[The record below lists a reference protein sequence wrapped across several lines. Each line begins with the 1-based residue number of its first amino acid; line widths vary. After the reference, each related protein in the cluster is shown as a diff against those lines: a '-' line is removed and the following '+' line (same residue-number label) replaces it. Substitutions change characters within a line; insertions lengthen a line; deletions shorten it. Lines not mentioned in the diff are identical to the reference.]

1 MAGVPEHERQ
11 AFFALMDEYFA
22 LRPQYAPPN
31 FRAPAQTAVPA
42 TPAPAP
48 SAASAAAPTMAAS
61 ASAKG
66 PPPPPP
72 RRSGGMGATGPATTA
87 SPASTVPTASLH
99 REIHRPAGLQTGK
112 SIGFLKT
119 DSPGAAIGSLVSKTA
134 SSASAVA
141 HKQWEKHTGATSTAP
156 PASDYYRGGGV
167 AAAPTPAAQY
177 PAQEPPAA
185 AASPPAP
192 PARAA
197 ATAQTPPGD
206 EAVALYTF
214 AGTEPGD
221 LHVDEGEHIYLLE
234 AVSDDWWRA
243 QSLDGAR
250 TGIVPTTQHQ
260 SPYPM
265 HSATGKPEGS
275 DVPFQSAPGGDA
287 YAPGKKPGA
296 SDAEGASQMDPHLP
310 GGRRAE
316 GTPSG
321 YPHVRQE
328 QPPYRLDLLQTDPNL
343 EANASLQGDG
353 ASEHADHVTRAFPF
367 LSNSIGAQEGDGR
380 AAIFP
385 PNFGGD
391 DAYKKAEPPAP
402 LGDEGG
408 SGLHSK
414 AQRGPSA
421 YDALPEKKETPYSR
435 SPSLRVTHKIA
446 ERKRRKEMKDLF
458 EELKDYVP
466 VDRGPKTSK
475 GDILTKAVLQFQT
488 LHREREHLIEA
499 LEAAHHELNQLRQVA
514 GGQDAS
520 GAAMPPHVYPH
531 SSQYM
536 PARSSDAR
544 LHTGMLP
551 NAPDQGALRDKPNEG
566 RAVNLPVNSGR
577 NESFLSDLR
586 LDRLRQGDEG
596 VHPSFK
602 PLEQGGVLDQ
612 SLNSRSFQPESY
624 QSSLDMGSGQD
635 AVMGQDAAQR
645 GIAQDAPR
653 EGMLPDAPGN
663 DAPAL

>member
-1 MAGVPEHERQ
+1 MSEDALSYIPSSVVPRGSE
-11 AFFALMDEYFA
+11 
-22 LRPQYAPPN
+22 
-31 FRAPAQTAVPA
+31 
-42 TPAPAP
+42 
-48 SAASAAAPTMAAS
+48 S
-61 ASAKG
+61 AS
-66 PPPPPP
+66 
-72 RRSGGMGATGPATTA
+72 RL
-87 SPASTVPTASLH
+87 SPL
-99 REIHRPAGLQTGK
+99 
-112 SIGFLKT
+112 
-119 DSPGAAIGSLVSKTA
+119 GSLDS
-134 SSASAVA
+134 
-141 HKQWEKHTGATSTAP
+141 
-156 PASDYYRGGGV
+156 
-167 AAAPTPAAQY
+167 
-177 PAQEPPAA
+177 
-185 AASPPAP
+185 
-192 PARAA
+192 
-197 ATAQTPPGD
+197 
-206 EAVALYTF
+206 
-214 AGTEPGD
+214 
-221 LHVDEGEHIYLLE
+221 
-234 AVSDDWWRA
+234 
-243 QSLDGAR
+243 
-250 TGIVPTTQHQ
+250 QHQ

-343 EANASLQGDG
+343 ETNASLQGDG

-402 LGDEGG
+402 LGDESG

-520 GAAMPPHVYPH
+520 GAAMQPHVYPH

-536 PARSSDAR
+536 PPRSSDAR

-551 NAPDQGALRDKPNEG
+551 NAPVQGAMRDKPNEG

-624 QSSLDMGSGQD
+624 HSSLDMGSGQD

>member
-1 MAGVPEHERQ
+1 MSEDALSYIPSSVVPRGSE
-11 AFFALMDEYFA
+11 
-22 LRPQYAPPN
+22 
-31 FRAPAQTAVPA
+31 
-42 TPAPAP
+42 
-48 SAASAAAPTMAAS
+48 S
-61 ASAKG
+61 AS
-66 PPPPPP
+66 
-72 RRSGGMGATGPATTA
+72 RL
-87 SPASTVPTASLH
+87 SPL
-99 REIHRPAGLQTGK
+99 
-112 SIGFLKT
+112 
-119 DSPGAAIGSLVSKTA
+119 GSLDS
-134 SSASAVA
+134 
-141 HKQWEKHTGATSTAP
+141 
-156 PASDYYRGGGV
+156 
-167 AAAPTPAAQY
+167 
-177 PAQEPPAA
+177 
-185 AASPPAP
+185 
-192 PARAA
+192 
-197 ATAQTPPGD
+197 
-206 EAVALYTF
+206 
-214 AGTEPGD
+214 
-221 LHVDEGEHIYLLE
+221 
-234 AVSDDWWRA
+234 
-243 QSLDGAR
+243 
-250 TGIVPTTQHQ
+250 QHQ

-287 YAPGKKPGA
+287 YAPGKKQGA

-310 GGRRAE
+310 GGRRTE

-343 EANASLQGDG
+343 ETNASLQGDG

-367 LSNSIGAQEGDGR
+367 LSNSIGTQEGDGR

-402 LGDEGG
+402 LGDESG
-408 SGLHSK
+408 SSLHSK

-520 GAAMPPHVYPH
+520 GANMQPHVYPH

-536 PARSSDAR
+536 PPRSSDAR

-551 NAPDQGALRDKPNEG
+551 NAPDQGAMRDKPGEG

-586 LDRLRQGDEG
+586 LDRLRQGDDG

-602 PLEQGGVLDQ
+602 PLEQGAVLDQ

-624 QSSLDMGSGQD
+624 QSSLEIGSGQD

-645 GIAQDAPR
+645 GMTQDAPR